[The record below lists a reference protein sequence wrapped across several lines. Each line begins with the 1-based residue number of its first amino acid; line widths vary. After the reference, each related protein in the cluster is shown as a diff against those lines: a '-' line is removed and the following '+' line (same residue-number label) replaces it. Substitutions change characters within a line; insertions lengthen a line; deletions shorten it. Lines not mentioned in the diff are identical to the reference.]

1 MTKEQAIVKE
11 LARLA
16 IPEFLIGR
24 ASVALMSR
32 EGPRQ
37 SVLKDLVDG
46 ARAHWDASGSVL
58 DGHVNACIMRAS
70 LSMTGRVPLP
80 N

>member
-1 MTKEQAIVKE
+1 MTKAQAIVKE

-16 IPEFLIGR
+16 IPEFLISR

-32 EGPRQ
+32 EGSRQ
-37 SVLKDLVDG
+37 SVLKDLIDG
-46 ARAHWDASGSVL
+46 ARAHWNASGSVL
-58 DGHVNACIMRAS
+58 DGHVNACILRAA
-70 LSMTGRVPLP
+70 LSVTGRAPLP

>member
-11 LARLA
+11 LARLD